1 MDNIF
6 QAFHLLHDL
15 TSKHHISAQLT
26 IKHAHC
32 IHANVNERIKMSV
45 LWCFDHQ
52 FLHGQYLAPEMKYRT
67 DRYRISN
74 VQRVST
80 RWGAATCSNFKATS
94 LWHRFPCQPA
104 KGLPAVALDPPV
116 HVASCKQSKQNVLEV
131 KYPSHTPVPL
141 PIGYKSHQNQSFAS
155 PNLHSLGSLMAW
167 RGDKS
172 TSFGSRA
179 TKVLT
184 SALKAETTSKPRS
197 AELAAVASSSCSKQ
211 NSFTLS
217 VVRAESMRKQFTS
230 FQIHFY
236 RPPCLQNS
244 APNPKKKVLS
254 VLMKG
259 TLAEMM
265 SNCWTFWIS
274 VLRMTSGDCK
284 KTKVLLRK
292 ACDWIPV
299 NSKDIRR
306 PAHLPWK
313 TMENCAWSVWIHWSC
328 YGAVAPGLSIS
339 SACWIMLQQL
349 HLWSL
354 YTCHM
359 YVYICFNL
367 L

>member
-1 MDNIF
+1 MVFWSSVPPWPIPCTWNEIPYRSVPYFKCSTCFNKMRCRDMF
-6 QAFHLLHDL
+6 QLQSYVSL
-15 TSKHHISAQLT
+15 T
-26 IKHAHC
+26 
-32 IHANVNERIKMSV
+32 
-45 LWCFDHQ
+45 
-52 FLHGQYLAPEMKYRT
+52 
-67 DRYRISN
+67 
-74 VQRVST
+74 
-80 RWGAATCSNFKATS
+80 
-94 LWHRFPCQPA
+94 
-104 KGLPAVALDPPV
+104 
-116 HVASCKQSKQNVLEV
+116 
-131 KYPSHTPVPL
+131 PL
-141 PIGYKSHQNQSFAS
+141 PLPTCKRPSCSGSWPSCTCCILQAKQTERLGGEISLTHSCATPNRLQIAS
-155 PNLHSLGSLMAW
+155 KPIFCISQ
-167 RGDKS
+167 
-172 TSFGSRA
+172 
-179 TKVLT
+179 
-184 SALKAETTSKPRS
+184 SALSWFLDGLERRQIDLLRFTSDKGPDLSTEGRNHLEASKPRS

-217 VVRAESMRKQFTS
+217 VVRAESMRKQFIS

-265 SNCWTFWIS
+265 SNYWTFWIS